1 MNKTPMPHSSLR
13 RRTPWLASAIVGAL
27 SLAGTATAQTS
38 LPPNLIP
45 LGAFNTTLATDTGG
59 RSTLR
64 FSTTSWNN
72 GAGPLELA
80 AGEVETGSGKLRV
93 YQVVYLSNG
102 GSTLHFAGAFE
113 YHPLHEHMHFNDYA
127 LYTLQPVNAPGGS
140 ERTGA
145 KTTFC
150 VLDTTPINT
159 RLPGAPGQAFYSRC
173 GRDLQGMSV
182 GWGDTYGAHLP
193 GQEIDFTSNADGI
206 YQLKIEVDPKK
217 VLVESNESDNL
228 SCVLLNIR
236 KPSTV
241 TVLDSSGQCSSVA
254 SITPNSARVGT
265 SVQVTISGYG
275 FTPGMGVSFDGGNGP
290 RPVASNVQLTSN
302 TDSVDQ
308 ITATVTVPYKKQVG
322 RDPLWNVRVGS
333 GGVLANGF
341 MVTR

>member
-1 MNKTPMPHSSLR
+1 MNKAPRTHSSLR
-13 RRTPWLASAIVGAL
+13 RRMPRLVLAIVGAL

-38 LPPNLIP
+38 LLPNLVP
-45 LGAFNTTLATDTGG
+45 LAAFNTTLATDSGG

-93 YQVVYLSNG
+93 YQVVYLSSG
-102 GSTLHFAGAFE
+102 DSILHFAGAFE
-113 YHPLHEHMHFNDYA
+113 YHALHEHMHFNDYA

-150 VLDTTPINT
+150 VMDTTAVDT
-159 RLPGAPGQAFYSRC
+159 RLLGAPGQAFYSRC

-182 GWGDTYGAHLP
+182 GWGDTYGAHLA

-217 VLVESNESDNL
+217 VLVESSENDNL

-241 TVLDSSGQCSSVA
+241 TVLDSSGQCSTVA
-254 SITPNSARVGT
+254 SITPNSARMGT

-290 RPVASNVQLTSN
+290 QPVASNVQLTSD

-308 ITATVTVPYKKQVG
+308 ITATVTVPYKRKAG
-322 RDPLWNVRVGS
+322 RDPVWNVRVGS
-333 GGVLANGF
+333 GGILANAF
-341 MVTR
+341 AVTQ

>member
-1 MNKTPMPHSSLR
+1 MRMTQMTRGSLR
-13 RRTPWLASAIVGAL
+13 RRTPWLASAILGAL
-27 SLAGTATAQTS
+27 SFAGTATAQTS
-38 LPPNLIP
+38 LRPNLIP
-45 LGAFNTTLATDTGG
+45 LAAFNTTLATDSGG

-64 FSTTSWNN
+64 FSTTTWNN

-80 AGEVETGSGKLRV
+80 AGDVETGSGKLRV

-127 LYTLQPVNAPGGS
+127 TYTLQPVNAPGGS

-150 VLDTTPINT
+150 LMDTTPIDT
-159 RLPGAPGQAFYSRC
+159 RLQGAPRLAFYSRC
-173 GRDLQGMSV
+173 GRDFQGISV
-182 GWGDTYGAHLP
+182 GWGDVYGAHLP

-228 SCVLLNIR
+228 SCVLLDIR

-241 TVLDSSGQCSSVA
+241 TVLDSSGQCSTVA
-254 SITPNSARVGT
+254 AITPNTARMGT

-290 RPVASNVQLTSN
+290 RPVASNVRLTS
-302 TDSVDQ
+302 DSDSMDQ
-308 ITATVTVPYKKQVG
+308 ITATVTVPFKKKAG

-333 GGVLANGF
+333 GGTLSNGF
-341 MVTR
+341 LVTQ